1 MAKFDELKEKAMNLL
16 GSVADITKDAAT
28 RTADTTKSLA
38 RVAKLSVDVTNEK
51 EVVKKAY
58 YELGKLYYE
67 KHDDENAEEFF
78 AEPIR
83 QLTMTLQIIEE
94 LEREIEE
101 LKASVRDKPEDGIEV
116 EFEEIVSEYE
126 ETIPTVDADD
136 IEPIADDDV
145 AVVVA
150 DEEAF
155 AIDADDFEPI
165 AEDEEVVADDAP
177 AAIASAPLWATAETE
192 TAEPDEEEIE

>member
-1 MAKFDELKEKAMNLL
+1 MAKFDELKEKAMNIL
-16 GSVADITKDAAT
+16 GSVADITKDAAA

-67 KHDDENAEEFF
+67 KHDDDDAEEFF

-101 LKASVRDKPEDGIEV
+101 LKASVRDKPDDGIEV
-116 EFEEIVSEYE
+116 EFEEIVAEYE
-126 ETIPTVDADD
+126 ETIPTVEADDIQPEDEIIAADEDVFVEADD
-136 IEPIADDDV
+136 IEPIAEEAIEEDIAPIAEEA
-145 AVVVA
+145 AVVDSMPLWASAEAETADA
-150 DEEAF
+150 DEE
-155 AIDADDFEPI
+155 DSE
-165 AEDEEVVADDAP
+165 
-177 AAIASAPLWATAETE
+177 
-192 TAEPDEEEIE
+192 